1 MIYVGKCEVY
11 WKISPSLLKK
21 MSVIVI
27 VGFGHKFMF
36 MIIEQFNLAMV
47 ENSIDKTMEIRVE
60 RRNNWFI
67 WKSQSTV
74 SFK

>member
-1 MIYVGKCEVY
+1 MMIYVGKCEVY

-60 RRNNWFI
+60 RRNN
-67 WKSQSTV
+67 
-74 SFK
+74 